1 MCALDAVARPHIPE
15 GHYRLLVSLPS
26 NPSDAKR
33 NELRP
38 RRRTRAVNRPRVAR
52 RAELIAAM
60 RAKHPG
66 LVETRLIDLG
76 QGAYMDSW
84 RWQDAEE
91 MRAAFAGVA
100 TMSEAGAAMSLT
112 RDATADDGVIIDER

>member
-1 MCALDAVARPHIPE
+1 MARPHIPE
-15 GHYRLLVSLPS
+15 GPYRLLVSLPS

-33 NELRP
+33 NGLRP